1 MPLEQSTGN
10 LAFLIFNEKINDLWE
25 GSMFERIAGMKERQR
40 GFTLIEMAIVL
51 VVIGL
56 ILGMVYKGRQLV
68 ASAKVKNAQA
78 GYNKVIAGMNTYY
91 DRYGQFP
98 GDGCGTGSTYDS
110 NNPSPMNCTAT
121 KNGIVNDVAAEDSL
135 AAFFDLM
142 TSTEILT
149 QADTKSSL
157 GSAWAATGDTD
168 ATWIYVDGADLRLV
182 CDLDKKADDGNST
195 GGDVRAAATGT
206 GTPFTGDT
214 LYDNDTDCWQ
224 LTGNVMVELK
234 VLP

>member
-1 MPLEQSTGN
+1 M
-10 LAFLIFNEKINDLWE
+10 FNTVQK
-25 GSMFERIAGMKERQR
+25 FKRRQQ

-68 ASAKVKNAQA
+68 ASAKVKNSQA
-78 GYNKVIAGMNTYY
+78 GYNKVLAGMNTFY
-91 DRYGQFP
+91 DRYGFFP
-98 GDGCGTGSTYDS
+98 GDGCNGYTAGE
-110 NNPSPMNCTAT
+110 PMTCTST
-121 KNGIVNDVAAEDSL
+121 KNGLVYPTDTNDNT

-149 QADTKSSL
+149 EADTKSSL
-157 GSAWAATGDTD
+157 GSDWNATGDVN

-182 CDLDKKADDGNST
+182 CDLDRKADDGNSDS
-195 GGDVRAAATGT
+195 GDIRTSANAAQFGSS
-206 GTPFTGDT
+206 TGDYT
-214 LYDNDTDCWQ
+214 SSIDCWE
-224 LTGNVMVELK
+224 LTGNAIVELK

>member
-1 MPLEQSTGN
+1 
-10 LAFLIFNEKINDLWE
+10 
-25 GSMFERIAGMKERQR
+25 MFERIAGMKERQR

-78 GYNKVIAGMNTYY
+78 GYNKVIAGLNTFY
-91 DRYGQFP
+91 DRYGFFP
-98 GDGCGTGSTYDS
+98 GDGCNGYSEGE
-110 NNPSPMNCTAT
+110 PMTCTQT
-121 KNGIVNDVAAEDSL
+121 KNGIVNDDTADDE

-149 QADTKSSL
+149 IADTKSSL
-157 GSAWAATGDTD
+157 GSEWNATGDEN

-182 CDLDKKADDGNST
+182 CDLDRKADDGDS
-195 GGDVRAAATGT
+195 D
-206 GTPFTGDT
+206 TGDIRT
-214 LYDNDTDCWQ
+214 SGDPDTFGSSEDDYDSTDDCWD
-224 LTGNVMVELK
+224 LTGNAIIELK